1 MTQSL
6 RKLETAMSSPR
17 EQSKAAFKHMRMRL
31 DDFYS
36 CLFCCLNHIHDRE
49 AFKDMCNV
57 LNKELQALI
66 EFLRLLEDAFHEE
79 LPLETEEPKGVIWLP
94 DMIIDRSTEIL
105 KELEQKKKVVQQSM
119 PIFTVVE
126 NKNEQ
131 IIDILK
137 EIDVNQITP
146 MNALNL
152 ISDLK
157 EKIK

>member
-1 MTQSL
+1 
-6 RKLETAMSSPR
+6 
-17 EQSKAAFKHMRMRL
+17 
-31 DDFYS
+31 
-36 CLFCCLNHIHDRE
+36 
-49 AFKDMCNV
+49 
-57 LNKELQALI
+57 
-66 EFLRLLEDAFHEE
+66 
-79 LPLETEEPKGVIWLP
+79 
-94 DMIIDRSTEIL
+94 
-105 KELEQKKKVVQQSM
+105 M

>member
-1 MTQSL
+1 MDTNIL
-6 RKLETAMSSPR
+6 LENGTN
-17 EQSKAAFKHMRMRL
+17 ELEVLEFK
-31 DDFYS
+31 
-36 CLFCCLNHIHDRE
+36 LNHNHYGI
-49 AFKDMCNV
+49 NV
-57 LNKELQALI
+57 AKLAK
-66 EFLRLLEDAFHEE
+66 
-79 LPLETEEPKGVIWLP
+79 LP

>member
-1 MTQSL
+1 
-6 RKLETAMSSPR
+6 
-17 EQSKAAFKHMRMRL
+17 
-31 DDFYS
+31 
-36 CLFCCLNHIHDRE
+36 
-49 AFKDMCNV
+49 
-57 LNKELQALI
+57 
-66 EFLRLLEDAFHEE
+66 
-79 LPLETEEPKGVIWLP
+79 
-94 DMIIDRSTEIL
+94 MIIDRSTEIL

-126 NKNEQ
+126 NKNEA